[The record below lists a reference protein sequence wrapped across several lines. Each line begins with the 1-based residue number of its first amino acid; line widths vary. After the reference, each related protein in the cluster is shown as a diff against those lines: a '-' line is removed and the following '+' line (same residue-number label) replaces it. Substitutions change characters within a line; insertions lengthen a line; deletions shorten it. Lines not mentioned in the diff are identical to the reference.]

1 MLEIN
6 NLSISLKDGKEII
19 KNVKFS
25 LEKNDKIAIIGEEG
39 NGKSTLLKCIYDENL
54 ITNYADIK
62 SGKIIKNNVNIG
74 YLEQFLDKEWDDE
87 KVEDYFLKEN
97 VNSNIDYERYSNI
110 YLLNDIFYKLNIN
123 IKYLNENYKI
133 SMLSGGEKVK
143 IRLAKLL
150 FYNKDILLLDEPT
163 NDLDIMT
170 LQWLED
176 FLKSTSM
183 PILFISHDEVLLEN
197 VANGILHIERLDN
210 KKSARCTYERIGYR
224 EYVEK
229 RNLLINKEIQIA
241 KNEKR
246 EYEKRLEKFRKMY
259 DRVNHELNTVSRQNP
274 HGGRLLKKK
283 MKNVKSYEKRIDN
296 MDIKEVPK
304 VEEKIYFKFH
314 NDDDIHSK
322 KVILDFKL
330 DILKTG
336 NKVLSKDICLK
347 VVGKEKVCIIGE
359 NGCGKTTLI
368 KQIYDNLS
376 SNNTIKV
383 GYMPQNYDEK
393 LDVNISPIEY
403 LKNEYTKEEETLA
416 RTYMGSMNF
425 TKEEMEN
432 KISSLSGGQKAKL
445 FLVNLIVKKC
455 NVLILD
461 EPTRNLSPLSTSVI
475 YDMLRKFNGAI
486 ISISHD
492 RKFITNVCDSVYYMT
507 KDGLKLM

>member
-1 MLEIN
+1 
-6 NLSISLKDGKEII
+6 
-19 KNVKFS
+19 
-25 LEKNDKIAIIGEEG
+25 
-39 NGKSTLLKCIYDENL
+39 
-54 ITNYADIK
+54 
-62 SGKIIKNNVNIG
+62 
-74 YLEQFLDKEWDDE
+74 
-87 KVEDYFLKEN
+87 
-97 VNSNIDYERYSNI
+97 
-110 YLLNDIFYKLNIN
+110 
-123 IKYLNENYKI
+123 
-133 SMLSGGEKVK
+133 
-143 IRLAKLL
+143 
-150 FYNKDILLLDEPT
+150 
-163 NDLDIMT
+163 
-170 LQWLED
+170 
-176 FLKSTSM
+176 
-183 PILFISHDEVLLEN
+183 
-197 VANGILHIERLDN
+197 
-210 KKSARCTYERIGYR
+210 
-224 EYVEK
+224 
-229 RNLLINKEIQIA
+229 
-241 KNEKR
+241 
-246 EYEKRLEKFRKMY
+246 MY
-259 DRVNHELNTVSRQNP
+259 DRVNHELNAISRQNP
-274 HGGRLLKKK
+274 HGGRVLKKK
-283 MKNVKSYEKRIDN
+283 MKSVKSYEKRIDD

-368 KQIYDNLS
+368 KQIYNNLS

-432 KISSLSGGQKAKL
+432 KICTLSGGQKAKL

-507 KDGLKLM
+507 KDGLKLI